1 MSQQREGLFK
11 RKVVR
16 DLVDDY
22 GQDIKILV
30 TQERGRSGVLDLNIC
45 LFGDHIEIE
54 LKTDG
59 NKPTKLQQVSIDR
72 VIRAGGLAFFTTP
85 SEWEGHRAVL
95 RDRYAKQVRSA
106 DQADRARQTQAS
118 TQ

>member
-16 DLVDDY
+16 DLIDDY
-22 GQDIKILV
+22 GDDIKVLA
-30 TQERGRSGVLDLNIC
+30 TQERGRNGVLDLNIC

-54 LKTDG
+54 LKVDG
-59 NKPTKLQQVSIDR
+59 CKPTKLQQVNIEK
-72 VIRAGGLAFFTTP
+72 VIRAGGMAFFTTP
-85 SEWEGHRAVL
+85 SEWAHHREIL
-95 RDRYAKQVRSA
+95 RSKYAKQVRIS
-106 DQADRARQTQAS
+106 DQADRVRQTQAS